1 MSPRMDV
8 EHHCNPRWIREHL
21 RATLTDR
28 PCYITLQEGEPEL
41 HRAYWP
47 LIDTALPKGT
57 LVHVRYEVKGR
68 QCGFFTVV
76 GAGHG
81 GMSVLEEPVS
91 LALVTPPVEQ
101 AVEQPVQKAA

>member
-1 MSPRMDV
+1 M
-8 EHHCNPRWIREHL
+8 
-21 RATLTDR
+21 
-28 PCYITLQEGEPEL
+28 
-41 HRAYWP
+41 
-47 LIDTALPKGT
+47 
-57 LVHVRYEVKGR
+57 HVRYEVKGR